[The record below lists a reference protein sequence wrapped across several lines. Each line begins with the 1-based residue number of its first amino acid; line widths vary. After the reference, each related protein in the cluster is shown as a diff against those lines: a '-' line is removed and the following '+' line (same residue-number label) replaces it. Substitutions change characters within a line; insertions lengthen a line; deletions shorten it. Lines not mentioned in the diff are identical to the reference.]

1 MTPLVDRV
9 LNFLENSNAGN
20 DFRDYYEIAK
30 GTMDT
35 DEIDSR
41 YDVSITNHS
50 FLSFE
55 NRGLEKFRN
64 NKGFELPEELETIEE
79 KEGIHKRRFEGFS
92 EVIVCFIT
100 YDKSFNLIFFRQK
113 LKSYFRI
120 KTSMYLLTRF
130 LELQSIM

>member
-9 LNFLENSNAGN
+9 LKFLENPNAGYN
-20 DFRDYYEIAK
+20 FRDYYEFAD
-30 GTMDT
+30 GSMDT

-41 YDVSITNHS
+41 YDVSFTNHT

-55 NRGLEKFRN
+55 NRWLEKFMN
-64 NKGFELPEELETIEE
+64 NKGLELPEELETIDE
-79 KEGIHKRRFEGFS
+79 KKAYIKDDLKVFP
-92 EVIVCFIT
+92 
-100 YDKSFNLIFFRQK
+100 KSSCVSQHMINLIFARQK

-120 KTSMYLLTRF
+120 KMSMYLLTRF

>member
-9 LNFLENSNAGN
+9 LNFLENPNAGN

-79 KEGIHKRRFEGFS
+79 KKAYIKDDLKVFP
-92 EVIVCFIT
+92 
-100 YDKSFNLIFFRQK
+100 KS
-113 LKSYFRI
+113 SCV
-120 KTSMYLLTRF
+120 S
-130 LELQSIM
+130 